1 MPRHGTLPLDIEG
14 VSLLMFDDE
23 SMLNLAISRTEVRHK
38 TGWLYCLRA
47 SRNDTGGLGYK
58 FIQGGTVAIIGI
70 RHKHVYIMLLIDDN
84 NVHAIHNLCRQVHE
98 MTHLPTI
105 VRRAEFTVADN
116 IPLRDCKDTGVP
128 LEDDEQPETIL
139 DFRKI
144 FTPDG
149 ELIRQAVRWRRKL
162 AAFAPRIHEYSIRT
176 SMRAVTEHQIDAF
189 FSSPLVVYKR
199 SSYEK
204 ILQFISKTKNNRY
217 GCVIFMKGDDI
228 RGLYVYELLGL
239 GKAGLYCGLTT
250 RDEPGLTEWMDY
262 YAFRDLYA
270 RGIYQL
276 FLGGAEK
283 VGVDKYIDK
292 LLAQKPPYESR
303 NYLYDH
309 ANDDNASFTVRL
321 AVPADF
327 KSIARLYADFYNS
340 LDKLGERWTL
350 EAARKFISHFYA
362 RQPDLFF
369 VAEKN
374 TRIICAIMAAVQP
387 WWDGNHLVE
396 GELLIDKNFRQH
408 ARCTAEL
415 LQTLLHTAEL
425 NYQAVT
431 WDTIVP
437 SILGHPFEQYQ
448 QLGFR
453 DAPFWHAVSG
463 DVRDIL
469 TRLQGVH

>member
-1 MPRHGTLPLDIEG
+1 MLRYGAHILSIEG
-14 VSLLMFDDE
+14 VSPLVFNDE
-23 SMLNLAISRTEVRHK
+23 PTINLAISHTEVRHK
-38 TGWLYCLRA
+38 TSWLYCLRA
-47 SRNDTGGLGYK
+47 SRDDTGKLGYK
-58 FIQGGTVAIIGI
+58 SIKDGIVVIIGI
-70 RHKHVYIMLLIDDN
+70 RNKHVYLMPVVDGN
-84 NVHAIHNLCRQVHE
+84 NIYAIHGLCRQLYE
-98 MTHLPTI
+98 ITHLPII
-105 VRRAEFTVADN
+105 VRRAELSVADN
-116 IPLRDCKDTGVP
+116 MPLLDCRDTHVP
-128 LEDDEQPETIL
+128 LEDDEQPEAIL

-162 AAFAPRIHEYSIRT
+162 AAFAPKIHEYSVST
-176 SMRAVTEHQIDAF
+176 SLHAVAKHQIDAF
-189 FSSPLVVYKR
+189 FSSPLVTHKR

-204 ILQFISKTKNNRY
+204 IVQFMSKTKNNRY
-217 GCVIFMKGDDI
+217 GCMIFVKGDDI

-262 YAFRDLYA
+262 HAFRDLYI
-270 RGIYQL
+270 RGVHQL

-292 LLAQKPPYESR
+292 LLAQKPPYESC
-303 NYLYDH
+303 NYLYDY
-309 ANDDNASFTVRL
+309 ANDNDIDFVIRPAT
-321 AVPADF
+321 PADL
-327 KSIARLYADFYNS
+327 KSIARFYADFYNS

-350 EAARKFISHFYA
+350 ETARKFISHFYA

-374 TRIICAIMAAVQP
+374 TNIISVVMAAIQP

-396 GELLIDKNFRQH
+396 GELLIDRSFRQH
-408 ARCTAEL
+408 TRCTTEL
-415 LQTLLHTAEL
+415 LQALLRVAESD
-425 NYQAVT
+425 YQAVA

-437 SILGHPFEQYQ
+437 STPGHPFEQYK

-453 DAPFWHAVSG
+453 DVPLWHAVSG
-463 DVRDIL
+463 DVRNIL
-469 TRLQGVH
+469 TRLRGAN